1 MEDKM
6 KKVKIVVNIIEGIAK
21 AVGDVIKNMDNEEE
35 NKSEQENSEA
45 Q

>member
-21 AVGDVIKNMDNEEE
+21 TVGEVINNMEKDEKNKPKNNDSND
-35 NKSEQENSEA
+35 
-45 Q
+45 